1 MGAAGLSAAVRFMG
15 TLPFDGPRE
24 RSSHDRLDWGIG
36 HTGKRSHA
44 RPSWSGMTPMKITLA
59 ALAAVA
65 LAAPPAQARTPLHCG
80 ATIKHSTKLTRDLTN
95 CPGVGLR
102 IGADDITL
110 DLNGHTISAAAKRNP
125 KAHGILNVGH
135 DHVTIRGGTV
145 KGFGAYG
152 VRLAQVQRNRVQDM
166 TMTANFTG
174 IGLVE
179 SSHNLVERSAM
190 TGSRFTGVNLTGGT
204 ANRVVHNR
212 VSASVGPGVLL
223 QTSVGDHGSHNLV
236 LENVIVGNGIQVNPG
251 QVAATIAGNAI
262 DSAGDGIVVYEP
274 STILQGNIAT
284 VSAPNGAVRA

>member
-1 MGAAGLSAAVRFMG
+1 
-15 TLPFDGPRE
+15 
-24 RSSHDRLDWGIG
+24 
-36 HTGKRSHA
+36 
-44 RPSWSGMTPMKITLA
+44 MTPMKITLA

-65 LAAPPAQARTPLHCG
+65 LAAPAAQASAPLHCG
-80 ATIKHSTKLTRDLTN
+80 ATIKHSTKLTHDLTN
-95 CPGVGLR
+95 CKGVGLR
-102 IGADDITL
+102 IGADGITL
-110 DLNGHTISAAAKRNP
+110 DLDGHTISAAAKRNP

-135 DHVTIRGGTV
+135 DRVTIRGGTV

-204 ANRVVHNR
+204 ANLVEHNEIAG
-212 VSASVGPGVLL
+212 SIGPGVLV
-223 QTSVGDHGSHNLV
+223 QTSLGDHGARNRIV
-236 LENVIVGNGIQVNPG
+236 ENQIDGNGIQVNPG
-251 QVAATIAGNAI
+251 QVATTIARNTI
-262 DSAGDGIVVYEP
+262 RSAGDGIVVYEP
-274 STILQGNIAT
+274 STILAGNAAT